1 MWRSKIIDVLGL
13 WIYGWISKTFLFSRL
28 SLLTVDTDQVFW
40 IISFRIMT
48 WVECYTIP
56 WVKFPSFSG
65 AGLPLWYLFIV
76 ISLLNGLIFL
86 RRKKSTTNPV
96 DYRVLFHLHFLDLP
110 SQIPYHLILDPKEG
124 RGLEISDFELQGFG
138 LLFLYKMP
146 GFPKHQS
153 ALLEAHVP
161 SRKNSIP
168 TVNLANR

>member
-1 MWRSKIIDVLGL
+1 MLYHSLGEVSILL
-13 WIYGWISKTFLFSRL
+13 WGRTSSVIFVHCDL
-28 SLLTVDTDQVFW
+28 SLEWVDF
-40 IISFRIMT
+40 FK
-48 WVECYTIP
+48 EE
-56 WVKFPSFSG
+56 
-65 AGLPLWYLFIV
+65 
-76 ISLLNGLIFL
+76 
-86 RRKKSTTNPV
+86 KSTTNPV
-96 DYRVLFHLHFLDLP
+96 DYRVHFHLHFLDLP
-110 SQIPYHLILDPKEG
+110 SQIPYHLILYPKEG